1 MMVQPTPPRPA
12 VVAFYDAHPINEEQI
27 LAALEIRGV
36 ALENLTEDILQEHD
50 QDHFGG
56 VEAND
61 ILAASAGI
69 QRQHHVLDVCS
80 GMGGPAR
87 YLAHR
92 IGCRV
97 TGLDL
102 TRSRYDSAIRL
113 TRLAKL
119 SRLVDFRLGDA
130 LNMPFEDASFDVV
143 IGQEAWCHVPD
154 KPRLIAECARVLK
167 PGGAIAFTDILRCA
181 PLEAKELQ
189 RVQAGMPFPTLETLD
204 GYIILLTQ
212 SRCTVGLRDDLSGH
226 WAQILVQR
234 LAMYRSLE
242 SDTVRK
248 FGLEHFRRWDETY
261 AYFVGLFRE
270 GKLGGGRFMAR
281 KRR

>member
-1 MMVQPTPPRPA
+1 MVSPTPPRPA

-27 LAALEIRGV
+27 LAALESRGI
-36 ALENLTEDILQEHD
+36 ALENLTEDVLQEHD

-61 ILAASAGI
+61 ILAAEAGI
-69 QRQHHVLDVCS
+69 LRQHHVLDVCS

-102 TRSRYDSAIRL
+102 TRTRYDSAIRL
-113 TRLAKL
+113 TQLAKL
-119 SRLVDFRLGDA
+119 GHLVDFRLGDA
-130 LNMPFEDASFDVV
+130 QHMPFEDANFDVV

-154 KPRLIAECARVLK
+154 KARLISECARVLK
-167 PGGAIAFTDILRCA
+167 HGGAIAFTDILRRP
-181 PLEAKELQ
+181 PLRAEEMQ
-189 RVQAGMPFPTLETLD
+189 RMQEVMPFPTLETLE
-204 GYIILLTQ
+204 GYSSLLTQ
-212 SRCTVGLRDDLSGH
+212 SGCTVSERDDLSEH
-226 WAQILVQR
+226 WAKILVQR

-242 SDTVRK
+242 TDTVRK
-248 FGLEHFRRWDETY
+248 FGAEHFRKWDETY
-261 AYFVGLFRE
+261 AFFVGLFRD
-270 GKLGGGRFMAR
+270 GKLGGGRFVAR
-281 KRR
+281 KLP

>member
-1 MMVQPTPPRPA
+1 VSQTGQHLG

-27 LAALEIRGV
+27 LAALKNKGV
-36 ALENLTEDILQEHD
+36 ALDTLTEDILQEHD

-61 ILAASAGI
+61 ILAAKASI
-69 QRQHHVLDVCS
+69 ERQHHVLDVCS

-87 YLAHR
+87 YLAYH

-102 TRSRYDSAIRL
+102 TRSRYQSALRL
-113 TRLAKL
+113 TQLANL
-119 SRLVDFRLGDA
+119 GHLVDFQLGDA
-130 LNMPFEDASFDVV
+130 LRMPFEDVRFDVV

-154 KPRLIAECARVLK
+154 KARLIAECARVVK
-167 PGGAIAFTDILRCA
+167 PGGAIAFTDILRRA
-181 PLEAKELQ
+181 PLQAEEMQRLQ
-189 RVQAGMPFPTLETLD
+189 QGMPFPTLETLD
-204 GYIILLTQ
+204 GYSRLLEQNGCKMTH
-212 SRCTVGLRDDLSGH
+212 RDDLSEH

-242 SDTVRK
+242 ADTVRK
-248 FGLEHFRRWDETY
+248 FGAEHFRRWDETY
-261 AYFVGLFRE
+261 ACFVALFRE
-270 GKLGGGRFMAR
+270 GKLGGGRFVAR
-281 KRR
+281 KHR